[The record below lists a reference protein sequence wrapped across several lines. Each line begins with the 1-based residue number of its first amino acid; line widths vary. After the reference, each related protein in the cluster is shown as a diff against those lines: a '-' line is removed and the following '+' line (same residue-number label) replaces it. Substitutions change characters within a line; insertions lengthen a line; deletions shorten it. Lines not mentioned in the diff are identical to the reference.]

1 MDLAP
6 LRTSRDFRF
15 LFSSRTVTLLGTQ
28 AADFALLVQ
37 AERLTG
43 SAFDLGLLGAVEL
56 GESGNSPQNKNCN
69 TEALRHGE

>member
-56 GESGNSPQNKNCN
+56 VPLMVCGRYGGTDRRP
-69 TEALRHGE
+69 